1 MPVDLPPLVG
11 ILRGNI
17 TDFAAKMGEAKAISS
32 ETTSSSSSMFNKLAG
47 VGKAALM
54 VGCAAMLGVAGA
66 AIELEHHAEESGQA
80 AYEMSEKFGLGADMA
95 SKWIAVGQQV
105 GVSSET
111 IGKGFQFLDKN
122 VGALA
127 MSQQAGIKW
136 TKAQTEPWKA
146 LGISINDASGHVK
159 SSNTLMLE
167 AAGVFAKMQDGPEKA
182 ALAIKL
188 FGRSGTDLIPVLN
201 MGQQGIQ
208 SFMDAATASGEALS
222 GPQVQAAHQ
231 AFLAHKQFDA
241 AITGVTN
248 RLSVGL
254 LPAATAIFGYLT
266 KTGIPSVEHLVG
278 WFQKNTEV
286 TKMVAAAI
294 GGVLLVAVGAYT
306 VSMIGA
312 AAATIA
318 ATWPL
323 LAIIAAVALLAAGVV
338 YAYTHWGW
346 FRNVVNAVGKDL
358 GVFMGWLGKVVPPI
372 WKGFTKDVSD
382 VWNGLKNFA
391 SWISSTLGPIFDKIG
406 QGAKTAGQFLNWL
419 NPFAKHSPSLVEN
432 VQAGTTMIAGHYQS
446 MARSVQGSMTS
457 LGGSAALTGSALA
470 GAGAAGGPPAL
481 SSGASVSLARN
492 YQLKHIEDLL
502 MLLTQQNQQILNRR
516 GSLAGAWG
524 A

>member
-1 MPVDLPPLVG
+1 
-11 ILRGNI
+11 
-17 TDFAAKMGEAKAISS
+17 MGEAKGIAA
-32 ETTSSSSSMFNKLAG
+32 ETSSSSSSAFNKLAG
-47 VGKAALM
+47 VGKFALLAS
-54 VGCAAMLGVAGA
+54 GAAMVGVAGIALDLANRA
-66 AIELEHHAEESGQA
+66 ADAGQA
-80 AYEMSEKFGLGADMA
+80 AYEMSEKFGLMPGQA
-95 SKWIAVGQQV
+95 SAWLSAATAV
-105 GVSSET
+105 GVSQDSMSTGFKFLSKNMET
-111 IGKGFQFLDKN
+111 LHLQFQATGKMTAAAQQPFKDLG
-122 VGALA
+122 VALTDSHGK
-127 MSQQAGIKW
+127 MRD
-136 TKAQTEPWKA
+136 
-146 LGISINDASGHVK
+146 LNSI
-159 SSNTLMLE
+159 MLE
-167 AAGVFAKMQDGPEKA
+167 AADRFKAMPDGAEKSG
-182 ALAIKL
+182 LAMKL
-188 FGRSGTDLIPVLN
+188 FGRSGADLIPVLN
-201 MGQQGIQ
+201 EGKAGLQGLMQAAQDSGAAMSGQQV
-208 SFMDAATASGEALS
+208 E
-222 GPQVQAAHQ
+222 AAHQ
-231 AFLAHKQFDA
+231 AFLAHKQFDQ
-241 AITGVTN
+241 AIAGVTN

-254 LPAATAIFGYLT
+254 LPAMTAGFGFIT
-266 KTGIPSVEHLVG
+266 NKAIPAVSSISSWLGHHKDVVAE
-278 WFQKNTEV
+278 
-286 TKMVAAAI
+286 VAAAI
-294 GGVLLVAVGAYT
+294 GGPLVFAMGAYA
-306 VSMIGA
+306 VSLISAGIA
-312 AAATIA
+312 AIPLVVATIA
-318 ATWPL
+318 LYAPVI
-323 LAIIAAVALLAAGVV
+323 AIVAAIALLSAGVV

-470 GAGAAGGPPAL
+470 GAGAAGGPPGL